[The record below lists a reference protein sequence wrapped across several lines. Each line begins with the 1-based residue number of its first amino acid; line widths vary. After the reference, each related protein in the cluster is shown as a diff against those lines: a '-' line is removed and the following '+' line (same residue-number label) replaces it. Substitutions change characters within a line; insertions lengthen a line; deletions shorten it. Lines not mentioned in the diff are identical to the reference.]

1 MPPVNVPQSSSLCNE
16 IVLLIHR
23 LLALIKVSHIQALA
37 GSVRCPLLMA
47 WITDSVSEQS
57 IHNVEITE

>member
-1 MPPVNVPQSSSLCNE
+1 MFLIDSLCNE
-16 IVLLIHR
+16 TVLLTHR
-23 LLALIKVSHIQALA
+23 LLAVIKVTHIQSPAE
-37 GSVRCPLLMA
+37 SVLRPLQMA